1 MNSSTPLPPRKQ
13 QSVKAAP
20 ARKGMPKW
28 LKAILIAI
36 IILSLGVISYAGYIL
51 LYANKQLDN
60 ISTAK
65 AGGEGT
71 STVQATLT
79 PKSEPFSFVLLG
91 LDYRPELPGKRT
103 DVIMVGAIHP
113 DTQEAVLVSLPRDT
127 YFNIPGY
134 GPDKLNHFYPNFY
147 VMKER
152 GTLDSPTPEDE
163 MRVMLGQYLGI
174 DLDYTAVIN
183 FKGFVDLVDAVGGV
197 DVNVDQDMCY
207 VDKEDGTH
215 INLSKGF
222 QHLDGKNALDF
233 VRYRKSNWR
242 CSPQTPGTTD
252 FDRNKRQ
259 NAVLKEIVNNMQS
272 LGGLTKATDVIDA
285 LADNFTIDM
294 LPSQI
299 RSALTTYMMIDKD
312 NIHYISVDGDWK
324 SPYIYPFEDK
334 LEEGKQALKDV
345 LAGKSLKEPAVPEDT
360 TDPAETP
367 AAPAA

>member
-134 GPDKLNHFYPNFY
+134 GPDKLNHF
-147 VMKER
+147 
-152 GTLDSPTPEDE
+152 TLTS
-163 MRVMLGQYLGI
+163 M
-174 DLDYTAVIN
+174 
-183 FKGFVDLVDAVGGV
+183 
-197 DVNVDQDMCY
+197 
-207 VDKEDGTH
+207 
-215 INLSKGF
+215 S
-222 QHLDGKNALDF
+222 
-233 VRYRKSNWR
+233 
-242 CSPQTPGTTD
+242 
-252 FDRNKRQ
+252 
-259 NAVLKEIVNNMQS
+259 
-272 LGGLTKATDVIDA
+272 
-285 LADNFTIDM
+285 
-294 LPSQI
+294 
-299 RSALTTYMMIDKD
+299 
-312 NIHYISVDGDWK
+312 
-324 SPYIYPFEDK
+324 
-334 LEEGKQALKDV
+334 
-345 LAGKSLKEPAVPEDT
+345 
-360 TDPAETP
+360 
-367 AAPAA
+367 